1 MAVDLTHVQPALK
14 VYPPKVNPWILNL
27 IRLVTPFWL
36 KNQCGIKA
44 VETRYVDRLVTAT
57 KKFEEGKSRYIL
69 AFRHPTT
76 DDPFAMMHLLSV
88 AVPKEAQ
95 AMGVKLQNMPHSSF
109 VYDRGIA
116 LWAGDYINWLFPALG
131 GISIFRGK
139 LDRPALNFMRQQITS
154 GDVPLSMAP
163 EGGTNGK
170 SEIVAELEPGV
181 AQIGFWA
188 AEDLQ
193 KAGRTEEMLII
204 PIGIQYEYGTEAWQA
219 IDQAICT
226 IEKESGITKP
236 AITPENR
243 YQRLYDLG
251 LHLVRWVGGYYQT
264 FYRQHIAEASALNQ
278 SLDVAECNDIATLIN
293 DLCDHILRVAEMN
306 FGIKAKGSTVDRCR
320 RLEQAGWDRIFRNDI
335 KDIEQLSQV
344 ERSFA
349 DQLALEAYQSN
360 WHMKIA
366 ESVIGITSDYVR
378 QHPSPSRYIE
388 VIKIIWSV
396 LNRITE
402 RDPKSVF
409 KQSPNFGDRKLT
421 ISVAEPLS
429 VSALLGEYQSSRTA
443 AKECTRKLTDDITK
457 ALKDLVVPS
466 TI

>member
-251 LHLVRWVGGYYQT
+251 LHLVRWVGSFYQA

-278 SLDVAECNDIATLIN
+278 SLDGAECNDIATLIN
-293 DLCDHILRVAEMN
+293 DLCDRILRVAEMN

-421 ISVAEPLS
+421 VSVAEPLS

>member
-1 MAVDLTHVQPALK
+1 ML
-14 VYPPKVNPWILNL
+14 
-27 IRLVTPFWL
+27 
-36 KNQCGIKA
+36 
-44 VETRYVDRLVTAT
+44 
-57 KKFEEGKSRYIL
+57 
-69 AFRHPTT
+69 
-76 DDPFAMMHLLSV
+76 DPRSL
-88 AVPKEAQ
+88 
-95 AMGVKLQNMPHSSF
+95 
-109 VYDRGIA
+109 
-116 LWAGDYINWLFPALG
+116 
-131 GISIFRGK
+131 
-139 LDRPALNFMRQQITS
+139 
-154 GDVPLSMAP
+154 
-163 EGGTNGK
+163 
-170 SEIVAELEPGV
+170 
-181 AQIGFWA
+181 
-188 AEDLQ
+188 
-193 KAGRTEEMLII
+193 
-204 PIGIQYEYGTEAWQA
+204 
-219 IDQAICT
+219 
-226 IEKESGITKP
+226 
-236 AITPENR
+236 TPEQSQN
-243 YQRLYDLG
+243 
-251 LHLVRWVGGYYQT
+251 
-264 FYRQHIAEASALNQ
+264 IA
-278 SLDVAECNDIATLIN
+278 ILIH
-293 DLCDHILRVAEMN
+293 DLCDRILRVAETN

-421 ISVAEPLS
+421 VSVAEPLS